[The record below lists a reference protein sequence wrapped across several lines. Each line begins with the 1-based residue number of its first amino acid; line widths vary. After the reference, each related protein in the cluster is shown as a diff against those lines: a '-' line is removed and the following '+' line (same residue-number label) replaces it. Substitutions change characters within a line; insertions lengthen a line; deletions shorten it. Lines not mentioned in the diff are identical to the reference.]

1 MRRDGCLGLVFCTVV
16 AAFAGWSA
24 DESAVRAFP
33 FQNGERVVFLG
44 DSITHHSYWINALTD
59 YYLTRFPDRKI
70 AFRNAGLSGDTVSA
84 ALGRV
89 DEDVVPW
96 KPTSVAVMF
105 GMNDAGLADYATNAS
120 PAMLSKQAASL
131 AAFETNLVMLVQK
144 LEASCPSARRIWLST
159 TPYDETVTG
168 KHPGGAAGVSAC
180 AQEMLRLA
188 KQKNEVGIDMNG
200 PLTALNTLHQ
210 RENSAFSLCG
220 SDGVHPREAG
230 GLVIAAQ
237 VLAAQ
242 GVVPP
247 DPVVLDASSGNRMFT
262 VVERSL
268 PCPIEPA
275 ARAIA
280 DEIGFVGRLASE
292 KVVVTGLSSGV
303 WRLSVDGERVL
314 EADAS
319 EFAAGVE
326 LGDRETP
333 MMRQAR
339 EVVAANRVIRE
350 QEKERQYVSVV
361 RQCVLKPN
369 LGSRVDND
377 EAVWNFVREKGS
389 DPMVKANYFSKYLDL
404 YLKNWPRRKALAA
417 EIVRREA
424 ELDLLRQPRSHVW
437 TLQPVTAHDI
447 TAFGAVADGRTKC
460 TAAFEKAV
468 AACAAAGGGRVMV
481 PPGHFF
487 TGPVHLK
494 DNVELF
500 LSKGAV
506 VEFSDDP
513 QDALPAVYSSWEG
526 LECLNYSPFVYA
538 FGCTNVAITGS
549 GTLRAKMDRWRVQM
563 KQETRNWTSPVKDPH
578 FDIQAARA
586 ILYKWGSE
594 DYPVEKRDMPKAHP
608 AIMRPQLVQ
617 FNRCRGVRIEGV
629 RIEDSPFWTIHL
641 FLCKDV
647 VIRGIDVCAHG
658 FNNDGV
664 DIEMT
669 QDVLIEDSCFDQGD
683 DCFVFK
689 AGRNRDAWRIGVPTM
704 NVEIRNCRVK
714 KAGSLLGVGSE
725 LSGGIE
731 NVHVHDC
738 DVETVGRLYYIKTN
752 HRRGGFVRN
761 VRLENVSTRRVV
773 KVAALETDVLYQWA
787 IFPDYETKITEI
799 DGMILRN
806 VSCGAAKMAI
816 DFVGDSRL
824 PAKNLLLDNV
834 HIGKTEKFFSHIED
848 VENVSMKNV
857 TGSGIGSVRTAWDN

>member
-1 MRRDGCLGLVFCTVV
+1 MLFECIF
-16 AAFAGWSA
+16 AAALMM
-24 DESAVRAFP
+24 P
-33 FQNGERVVFLG
+33 FEDGERVVFLG
-44 DSITHHSYWINALTD
+44 DSITHHSYWVNALTD
-59 YYLTRFPDRKI
+59 YYLTRFPERKI
-70 AFRNAGLSGDTVSA
+70 SFRNAGLSGDTA
-84 ALGRV
+84 AGALGRV
-89 DEDVVPW
+89 YEDVVPW
-96 KPTSVAVMF
+96 RPTSVTVMF
-105 GMNDAGLADYATNAS
+105 GMNDAGIGDYVTNAS
-120 PAMLSKQAASL
+120 PEKLAKRVASIGAFSTNIVRL
-131 AAFETNLVMLVQK
+131 ARK
-144 LEASCPSARRIWLST
+144 LEASCPSARLIWLAA
-159 TPYDETVTG
+159 TPYDEAVTG
-168 KHPGGAAGVSAC
+168 KHPGAGAGVEAC
-180 AQEMLRLA
+180 ARETKRLA
-188 KQKNEVGIDMNG
+188 ECRGEACVDMNE
-200 PLTALNTLHQ
+200 PLSELNRRHQ
-210 RENSAFSLCG
+210 KVKPSFTLCG
-220 SDGVHPREAG
+220 PDGVHPREAG

-237 VLAAQ
+237 LLAAQ
-242 GVVPP
+242 GVRSP
-247 DPVVLDASSGNRMFT
+247 DPVVLDASGGARTFT
-262 VVERSL
+262 VVEKSL

-280 DEIGFVGRLASE
+280 EEIGFIKSFADE
-292 KVVVTGLSSGV
+292 KVVVKGLPAGV
-303 WRLSVDGERVL
+303 WRLTIDGVHTL
-314 EADAS
+314 VADAA
-319 EFAAGVE
+319 EFAAG
-326 LGDRETP
+326 LGLGGVETP

-339 EVVAANRVIRE
+339 EVVEANHAMRKL
-350 QEKERQYVSVV
+350 EKERQYVSAV

-369 LGSRVDND
+369 LGERSDDD
-377 EAVWNFVREKGS
+377 EAVWSFVREKG
-389 DPMVKANYFSKYLDL
+389 DAPEVKAIYFSKFLDL
-404 YLKNWPRRKALAA
+404 YLKNWPRRQKLS
-417 EIVRREA
+417 EELVRRESA
-424 ELDLLRQPRSHVW
+424 LDHLRQPRPHVW
-437 TLQPVTAHDI
+437 KLQPVATFDVVR
-447 TAFGAVADGRTKC
+447 FGAVADGRTKC
-460 TAAFEKAV
+460 TAAFAEAV
-468 AACAAAGGGRVMV
+468 AACAAAGGGRGIV
-481 PPGHFF
+481 PSGHYF

-494 DNVELF
+494 SNIELF
-500 LSKGAV
+500 LSDGAI

-513 QDALPAVYSSWEG
+513 QDALPAVRSSWEG
-526 LECLNYSPFVYA
+526 LECMNYSPYVYA
-538 FGCTNVAITGS
+538 YGCTNVAIAGR
-549 GTLRAKMDRWRVQM
+549 GTLRAKMDRWSVQM
-563 KQETRNWTSPVKDPH
+563 KQETQNWTSPVKDPR
-578 FDIQAARA
+578 FDIQTARA

-617 FNRCRGVRIEGV
+617 FNRCSGVRIEGV

-761 VRLENVSTRRVV
+761 VRLENISTRKVV

-787 IFPDYETKITEI
+787 VFPDYETKITEI

-806 VSCGAAKMAI
+806 VSCGAAKIAL

-834 HIGKTEKFFSHIED
+834 HVGKTEKFFSHIEN

-857 TGSGIGSVRTAWDN
+857 TGGGIGSVRTAWDN